1 MTTRIERPLRTE
13 TKYPQSESILS
24 PYPPEN
30 LEELDMRETYH
41 VSRAIHV
48 LGAHYEP
55 WGNVFVRGMDYLC
68 WNTRTHRTTWLSPDV
83 LVAFDIDLEASIWW
97 NGFVID
103 EVGRPPEFVL
113 EVASEHTGVRD
124 YTVKREGYARYG
136 VPEYWRFDWTG
147 GNFHDQP
154 LAGDRLVNGEYEPI
168 PLTTEQDGMIW
179 GRSEVLGLDLCWDD
193 GNLRF
198 YDPSAGRYLPDL
210 SEALDERD
218 TERAGRVAAEIERDT
233 ERAERISAEIERD
246 TERTERISAETR
258 AAEAEAEL
266 RRLRE
271 QLRLAQ
277 SE

>member
-1 MTTRIERPLRTE
+1 MTTRIEHPLRTD
-13 TKYPQSESILS
+13 TKYPQSESIPS

-41 VSRAIHV
+41 VTRAIHV
-48 LGAHYEP
+48 LHAHYAP

-68 WNTRTHRTTWLSPDV
+68 WNTRTPRTTWLSPD
-83 LVAFDIDLEASIWW
+83 LLIAFDIDLEVTVWW

-103 EVGRPPEFVL
+103 EVGKPPEFVM

-124 YTVKREGYARYG
+124 YTVKRDGYARYG

-147 GNFHDQP
+147 GDFHDQP

-168 PLTTEQDGMIW
+168 PLTTEPNGMIW
-179 GRSEVLGLDLCWDD
+179 GHSEVLGLDLCWDD
-193 GNLRF
+193 GDLRF
-198 YDPSAGRYLPDL
+198 YDPAAGRYLPDIQDAKAQA
-210 SEALDERD
+210 E
-218 TERAGRVAAEIERDT
+218 AAEA
-233 ERAERISAEIERD
+233 RAQ
-246 TERTERISAETR
+246 
-258 AAEAEAEL
+258 AAEAEV